1 LVPSTGA
8 FHARNPRRKI
18 NREAKAVIRTITIER
33 EYGAGGGAIA
43 KKLADRLGWKLWDQ
57 ALTCEIARVAK
68 VDQAV
73 VERMDERCDSLFYRL
88 MKVFMRGSMEQSL
101 PIRGMDHFDA
111 DSMVEFMQRVISGA
125 ASEGNSVIV
134 GRGGPF
140 LLRGRPDTFH
150 VFIYAPFEEKIRRL
164 REAGK
169 SEQEATDGIENVD
182 RQRVIFVRRY
192 FGMEWPTRELYHMM
206 INSKVGDD
214 IVVDT
219 ILNGVHSM
227 EAQEIPS
234 DFGVVKPGKG

>member
-1 LVPSTGA
+1 
-8 FHARNPRRKI
+8 
-18 NREAKAVIRTITIER
+18 VIRTITVER

-43 KKLADRLGWKLWDQ
+43 KKLAGRLGWKLWDQ
-57 ALTCEIARVAK
+57 ELTCEIARVAK

-101 PIRGMDHFDA
+101 PVQGMGHFDA
-111 DSMVEFMQRVISGA
+111 DSMVDFMQRVISGA

-134 GRGGPF
+134 GRGAPF
-140 LLRGRPDTFH
+140 LLRNRPDTLH
-150 VFIYAPFEEKIRRL
+150 VFVYAPLEEKIRRL

-169 SEQEATDGIENVD
+169 SEVDAIEEIENVD

-214 IVVDT
+214 VVIDT
-219 ILNGVHSM
+219 ILNEIHSL
-227 EAQEIPS
+227 EAQKIPS
-234 DFGVVKPGKG
+234 DLGVFKHI

>member
-1 LVPSTGA
+1 M
-8 FHARNPRRKI
+8 
-18 NREAKAVIRTITIER
+18 IRTITVER

-43 KKLADRLGWKLWDQ
+43 KKLAQRLGWKLWDQ
-57 ALTCEIARVAK
+57 ELTCEIARVAK

-73 VERMDERCDSLFYRL
+73 VERLDERCDSMFYRL

-101 PIRGMDHFDA
+101 PMRGMDHFDA
-111 DSMVEFMQRVISGA
+111 DSMVEFMRRVISGA

-134 GRGGPF
+134 GRGAPF
-140 LLRGRPDTFH
+140 LLRQRPDTFH
-150 VFIYAPFEEKIRRL
+150 VFIYAPFEEKLRRL

-169 SEQEATDGIENVD
+169 SENEAADEIESVD

-214 IVVDT
+214 VVVDT
-219 ILNGVHSM
+219 ILNQMHSLAA
-227 EAQEIPS
+227 ESIPS
-234 DFGVVKPGKG
+234 DLGSPSHDQRTRQERG

>member
-1 LVPSTGA
+1 
-8 FHARNPRRKI
+8 
-18 NREAKAVIRTITIER
+18 VIRTITVER

-43 KKLADRLGWKLWDQ
+43 KKLAQRLGWKLWDQ
-57 ALTCEIARVAK
+57 ELTCEIARVAK

-73 VERMDERCDSLFYRL
+73 VERLDERCDSMFYRL

-101 PIRGMDHFDA
+101 PMRGMDHFDA
-111 DSMVEFMQRVISGA
+111 DSMVEFMRRVISGA

-134 GRGGPF
+134 GRGAPF
-140 LLRGRPDTFH
+140 LLRQRPDTFH
-150 VFIYAPFEEKIRRL
+150 VFIYAPFEEKLRRL

-169 SEQEATDGIENVD
+169 SESEAAEEIESVD

-214 IVVDT
+214 VVVDT
-219 ILNGVHSM
+219 ILNQMHSLAA
-227 EAQEIPS
+227 ESIPS
-234 DFGVVKPGKG
+234 DFGTSGHDQRTRQERG

>member
-1 LVPSTGA
+1 M
-8 FHARNPRRKI
+8 
-18 NREAKAVIRTITIER
+18 IRTITVER

-43 KKLADRLGWKLWDQ
+43 QKLADRLGWKLWDQ
-57 ALTCEIARVAK
+57 ALTCEIARVAE

-101 PIRGMDHFDA
+101 PVRGMDHFDA

-125 ASEGNSVIV
+125 ASEGKSVIV

-140 LLRGRPDTFH
+140 FLRGRRDTFH
-150 VFIYAPFEEKIRRL
+150 VFVYAPLEEKIRRL
-164 REAGK
+164 CETGK
-169 SEQEATDGIENVD
+169 SEGQAMEEIESVD

-206 INSKVGDD
+206 INSKLGDD
-214 IVVDT
+214 MVIDT
-219 ILNGVHSM
+219 ILSTIHSI
-227 EAQEIPS
+227 EAEQIPS
-234 DFGVVKPGKG
+234 DLNWTTR